1 MYGLPRNAA
10 AEQKLA
16 ILLRHLGFEADQC
29 PEEIRSRVVESL
41 RIYDL
46 RHTRPGAHLANR
58 SPLEEQDLRDAAFVI
73 GYAIAPDRMLRFASI
88 ETLSAQIASTKPW
101 LQSAIEE
108 FGLIWPEQKL
118 SAVA

>member
-29 PEEIRSRVVESL
+29 PSPLRDRVVESL

-46 RHTRPGAHLANR
+46 RHTRPGLHLADR
-58 SPLEEQDLRDAAFVI
+58 APTEEQDLRDAAFVI
-73 GYAIAPDRMLRFASI
+73 GYAISPDRMLRFATS
-88 ETLSAQIASTKPW
+88 ETLAAQIASTKRW
-101 LQSAIEE
+101 LQAPLEE
-108 FGLIWPEQKL
+108 YGIRWPEMAL

>member
-29 PEEIRSRVVESL
+29 PPQLRDRVVESL

-46 RHTRPGAHLANR
+46 RHTRPGLHRADRA
-58 SPLEEQDLRDAAFVI
+58 PTEEQDLRDAAFVI
-73 GYAIAPDRMLRFASI
+73 GYAISPERMLRYATP
-88 ETLSAQIASTKPW
+88 ETLMAQIAGTKAW
-101 LQSAIEE
+101 LRAPLEAH
-108 FGLIWPEQKL
+108 GLAWPEPSL